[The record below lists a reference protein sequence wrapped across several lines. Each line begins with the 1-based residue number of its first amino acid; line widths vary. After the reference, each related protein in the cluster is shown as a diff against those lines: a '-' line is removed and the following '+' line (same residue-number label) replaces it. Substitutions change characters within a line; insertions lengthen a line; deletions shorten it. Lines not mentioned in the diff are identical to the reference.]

1 MSKPNQSDDEV
12 KNKIIVD
19 KHIWE
24 FIKYTSVSLLTS
36 LVEISVFALFN
47 YWIFSS
53 LSQIE
58 IQIWLLDYSL
68 ANGGLCSFL
77 AFSLSF
83 IIAQIFN
90 FIVQRKATFKANN
103 RVLSSAIMYG
113 IMILIIFL
121 LQLWIPTLIHVPI
134 SNLVGNDWA
143 DLIIKNMMMFL
154 AFIIQYPMNKW
165 VIMKKVEQI

>member
-1 MSKPNQSDDEV
+1 MANPSLNEEK
-12 KNKIIVD
+12 KNKIIMD
-19 KHIWE
+19 KNLWE
-24 FIKYTSVSLLTS
+24 FIKFTSVSLVTS
-36 LVEISVFALFN
+36 LVEISVFAILN
-47 YWIFSS
+47 YWIFKS

-58 IQIWLLDYSL
+58 LKIWLLDYSL

-77 AFSLSF
+77 AFSISF
-83 IIAQIFN
+83 IVAQIFN

-103 RVLSSAIMYG
+103 RILSSAIMYG
-113 IMILIIFL
+113 IMILIIFI

-154 AFIIQYPMNKW
+154 AFVIQYPMNKW